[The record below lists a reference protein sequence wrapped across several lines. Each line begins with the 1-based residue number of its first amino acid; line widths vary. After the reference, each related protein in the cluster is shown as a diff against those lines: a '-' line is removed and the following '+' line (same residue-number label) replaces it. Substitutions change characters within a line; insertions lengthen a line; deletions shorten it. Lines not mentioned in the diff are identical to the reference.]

1 MSNARGVNARG
12 ALGRYGEE
20 LAARRLTEAGMTVLE
35 RNWRCGRTGEIDIVA
50 RDGDALVV
58 CEVKTR
64 RAGAFEHPMAA
75 VTPTKADRLRG
86 LARTLA
92 AGTRRGPTGRRPH
105 RRRGRRPPR
114 ARRTRRG
121 ARTGGGLMG
130 FARTCSVA
138 LVGVEGVI
146 VEVQADLEPG
156 VAAFTL
162 VGLPD
167 KSLTESKDRVRAAV
181 VNSGAEWPQKKL
193 TVGLSPASVPKA
205 GSGFDLAVACAVL
218 GASERIDPRMLSDIV
233 MIGELGLDGRVRPVR
248 GILPAV
254 LAAAEAGYEQVVV
267 PECAAAEA
275 SLVPGVSVLGVRTL
289 RQLIA
294 VLADEPVPDEEPDEG
309 RPDPLMAGLRLPGTG
324 AATGMHTVG
333 AAQQDQGHDLADVVG
348 QLAAR
353 TAVEVAAA
361 GGHHL
366 FLEGPPG
373 AGKTMLAERL
383 PAILPS
389 LAKEES
395 LEVTAVHSVAGLL
408 PAGKPL
414 VDVPP
419 YCAPHH
425 SATMQALVG
434 GGQGVA
440 RPGAVSLAHRGVL
453 FLDETPEFSSQA
465 LDALRQPLEA
475 GHVVIARSAGVVRFP
490 AKFLMVLAANPCPCG
505 RFSRTDDLCECPPAA
520 IRRYQARLSGPLLD
534 RVDLRVEVDRV
545 TRSEL
550 SQSAARGESTAVV
563 AERVRAARERAALR
577 LAGTLWRTNSEVP
590 GRELRSRW
598 HAAPGAMD
606 EAERSLERGLLTARG
621 LDRVL
626 RVAWTIADLVGHDRP
641 DAADVN
647 LALQLRTGVPRGMP
661 MAIGALT

>member
-1 MSNARGVNARG
+1 MKTSKARN
-12 ALGRYGEE
+12 ALGKYGED
-20 LAARRLTEAGMTVLE
+20 LAARRLTESGMTVLR
-35 RNWRCGRTGEIDIVA
+35 RNWRAGRAGEIDIVA

-64 RAGAFEHPMAA
+64 RKTRRTGTFEHPMAA
-75 VTPTKADRLRG
+75 VTPVKAQRLRG
-86 LARTLA
+86 LAERWLQEHGGA
-92 AGTRRGPTGRRPH
+92 
-105 RRRGRRPPR
+105 PPGGVR
-114 ARRTRRG
+114 IDVVGVLLPERG
-121 ARTGGGLMG
+121 APVVEHARGGLMG

-138 LVGVEGVI
+138 LVGVEGVV

-181 VNSGAEWPQKKL
+181 VNSGGEWPQKKL
-193 TVGLSPASVPKA
+193 TVGLSPASVPKS
-205 GSGFDLAVACAVL
+205 GSGFDLAIACAAL
-218 GASERIDPRMLSDIV
+218 GASERIDPRVLCDIV

-248 GILPAV
+248 GVLPAV
-254 LAAAEAGYEQVVV
+254 LAAADAGYEQVVV
-267 PECAAAEA
+267 PECAAAEV
-275 SLVPGVSVLGVRTL
+275 SLVPGVSVLGVRSL

-294 VLADEPVPDEEPDEG
+294 VLTDEQVPDEVPDEQG
-309 RPDPLMAGLRLPGTG
+309 RPDPLLAGLRMPGTG
-324 AATGMHTVG
+324 AATGMHSMG
-333 AAQQDQGHDLADVVG
+333 AMQHDHGHDLADVVG
-348 QLAAR
+348 QHSAR

-383 PAILPS
+383 PAILPRLS
-389 LAKEES
+389 RGES

-408 PAGKPL
+408 PPGKPL
-414 VDVPP
+414 VDVAP

-434 GGQGVA
+434 GGQGIA
-440 RPGAVSLAHRGVL
+440 RPGAVSLSHRGVL
-453 FLDETPEFSSQA
+453 FLDETPEFSSHA
-465 LDALRQPLEA
+465 LDALRQPLES

-490 AKFLMVLAANPCPCG
+490 ARFLMVLAANPCPCG
-505 RFSRTDDLCECPPAA
+505 RFSQRDSLCECPSSA

-550 SQSAARGESTAVV
+550 TERGARGESTETV
-563 AERVRAARERAALR
+563 ADRVREARERAAAR
-577 LAGTLWRTNSEVP
+577 LTEFPGGPTAKCRDGSCAAVGTPR
-590 GRELRSRW
+590 REPWTTPS
-598 HAAPGAMD
+598 AAW
-606 EAERSLERGLLTARG
+606 S
-621 LDRVL
+621 
-626 RVAWTIADLVGHDRP
+626 
-641 DAADVN
+641 AAC
-647 LALQLRTGVPRGMP
+647 
-661 MAIGALT
+661 

>member
-1 MSNARGVNARG
+1 
-12 ALGRYGEE
+12 
-20 LAARRLTEAGMTVLE
+20 
-35 RNWRCGRTGEIDIVA
+35 
-50 RDGDALVV
+50 
-58 CEVKTR
+58 
-64 RAGAFEHPMAA
+64 
-75 VTPTKADRLRG
+75 
-86 LARTLA
+86 
-92 AGTRRGPTGRRPH
+92 
-105 RRRGRRPPR
+105 
-114 ARRTRRG
+114 
-121 ARTGGGLMG
+121 MG
-130 FARTCSVA
+130 FARTCAVA
-138 LVGVEGVI
+138 LVGVEGVV

-167 KSLTESKDRVRAAV
+167 KSLTESRDRVRAAV
-181 VNSGAEWPQKKL
+181 VNSGGEWPQKKL

-218 GASERIDPRMLSDIV
+218 GAAERIDPRVLADIV

-254 LAAAEAGYEQVVV
+254 LAAADAGYEQVVV
-267 PECAAAEA
+267 PECAATEA
-275 SLVPGVSVLGVRTL
+275 ALVPGVSVLGVRSL

-294 VLADEPVPDEEPDEG
+294 VLADEPVPEEEPDETG
-309 RPDPLMAGLRLPGTG
+309 RPDPLLAGLRMPGTG
-324 AATGMHTVG
+324 AATGMNSMG
-333 AAQQDQGHDLADVVG
+333 AGQLDAGHDLADVVG
-348 QLAAR
+348 QMSAR

-366 FLEGPPG
+366 FLSGPPG

-383 PAILPS
+383 PAILPRLS
-389 LAKEES
+389 REES

-408 PAGKPL
+408 PPGKPL
-414 VDVPP
+414 VDVAP

-440 RPGAVSLAHRGVL
+440 RPGAVSLSHRGVL
-453 FLDETPEFSSQA
+453 FLDETPEFSSRA

-505 RFSRTDDLCECPPAA
+505 RFSQTDDMCECLPSA

-545 TRSEL
+545 TRAEL
-550 SQSAARGESTAVV
+550 TGRDARGESTAAV
-563 AERVRAARERAALR
+563 ADRVRDARARALAR
-577 LAGTLWRTNSEVP
+577 LAGTPWRTNSEVS
-590 GRELRSRW
+590 GRELRGRW
-598 HAAPGAMD
+598 YARAGAMD
-606 EAERSLERGLLTARG
+606 EAERNLERGVLTARG

-626 RVAWTIADLVGHDRP
+626 RVAWTVADLVGHDRP
-641 DAADVN
+641 DATDVA
-647 LALQLRTGVPRGMP
+647 LALQLRTGVPRGVP

>member
-1 MSNARGVNARG
+1 
-12 ALGRYGEE
+12 
-20 LAARRLTEAGMTVLE
+20 
-35 RNWRCGRTGEIDIVA
+35 
-50 RDGDALVV
+50 
-58 CEVKTR
+58 
-64 RAGAFEHPMAA
+64 
-75 VTPTKADRLRG
+75 
-86 LARTLA
+86 
-92 AGTRRGPTGRRPH
+92 
-105 RRRGRRPPR
+105 
-114 ARRTRRG
+114 
-121 ARTGGGLMG
+121 MG

-138 LVGVEGVI
+138 LVGVEGVV

-181 VNSGAEWPQKKL
+181 VNSGVGWPQKKL

-205 GSGFDLAVACAVL
+205 GSGFDLAIACAVL
-218 GASERIDPRMLSDIV
+218 GASERIDPRVLADIV

-254 LAAAEAGYEQVVV
+254 LAAADAGYEQVVV

-275 SLVPGVSVLGVRTL
+275 SLVPGVSVLGVRSL

-294 VLADEPVPDEEPDEG
+294 ILADEPVPDEEPDDPG
-309 RPDPLMAGLRLPGTG
+309 RPDPLMAGLRVPGTG
-324 AATGMHTVG
+324 AATGMHSLG
-333 AAQQDQGHDLADVVG
+333 AAQQDHGHDLADVVG
-348 QLAAR
+348 QLSAR
-353 TAVEVAAA
+353 TAVEVSAA

-383 PAILPS
+383 PAVLPR
-389 LAKEES
+389 LTRQES

-408 PAGKPL
+408 PPGKPMI
-414 VDVPP
+414 DVPP

-434 GGQGVA
+434 GGPSIA
-440 RPGAVSLAHRGVL
+440 RPGAVSLSHRGVL

-490 AKFLMVLAANPCPCG
+490 AKFQMVLAANPCPCG
-505 RFSRTDDLCECPPAA
+505 RFSQTDDFCECPPAA

-545 TRSEL
+545 TRAQLTERG
-550 SQSAARGESTAVV
+550 ARGESTAVV
-563 AERVRAARERAALR
+563 ADRVRAARERAAAR
-577 LAGTLWRTNSEVP
+577 LVGTPWRTNSEVP

-598 HAAPGAMD
+598 HAVPGAMD
-606 EAERSLERGLLTARG
+606 EAERNLERGVLTARG

-626 RVAWTIADLVGHDRP
+626 RVAWTVADLLGHDRP
-641 DAADVN
+641 DATDVA
-647 LALQLRTGVPRGMP
+647 LALQLRTGVPRGVP

>member
-1 MSNARGVNARG
+1 
-12 ALGRYGEE
+12 
-20 LAARRLTEAGMTVLE
+20 
-35 RNWRCGRTGEIDIVA
+35 
-50 RDGDALVV
+50 
-58 CEVKTR
+58 
-64 RAGAFEHPMAA
+64 
-75 VTPTKADRLRG
+75 
-86 LARTLA
+86 
-92 AGTRRGPTGRRPH
+92 
-105 RRRGRRPPR
+105 
-114 ARRTRRG
+114 
-121 ARTGGGLMG
+121 MG

-138 LVGVEGVI
+138 LVGVEGVV

-167 KSLTESKDRVRAAV
+167 KSLTESRDRVRAAV
-181 VNSGAEWPQKKL
+181 VNSGGEWPQKKL

-218 GASERIDPRMLSDIV
+218 GAAERIDPRVLADIV

-254 LAAAEAGYEQVVV
+254 LAAADAGYEQVVV

-275 SLVPGVSVLGVRTL
+275 SLVPGVSVLGVRSL

-294 VLADEPVPDEEPDEG
+294 VLTDEPVPEADPDEQG
-309 RPDPLMAGLRLPGTG
+309 RPDPLLAGLRLPGTG
-324 AATGMHTVG
+324 AAVGMHNVG
-333 AAQQDQGHDLADVVG
+333 AAQQDQEHDLADVVG
-348 QLAAR
+348 QVSAR

-361 GGHHL
+361 GAHHL

-383 PAILPS
+383 PALLPR
-389 LAKEES
+389 LAREES
-395 LEVTAVHSVAGLL
+395 LEVTAIHSVAGLL
-408 PAGKPL
+408 PPGRPL
-414 VDVPP
+414 IDLAP

-434 GGQGVA
+434 GGPGVA

-453 FLDETPEFSSQA
+453 FLDETPEFSSHA

-505 RFSRTDDLCECPPAA
+505 RFSLRDTLCECPPSAV
-520 IRRYQARLSGPLLD
+520 RRYQARLSGPLLD
-534 RVDLRVEVDRV
+534 RVDLRVEVDPV

-550 SQSAARGESTAVV
+550 TRRDARGEATAAV
-563 AERVRAARERAALR
+563 ADRVRAARERAAAR
-577 LAGTLWRTNSEVP
+577 LAGTPWRTNSEVP

-598 HAAPGAMD
+598 HVVAGAMD
-606 EAERSLERGLLTARG
+606 DAERGLERGVLTARG

-626 RVAWTIADLVGHDRP
+626 RVAWTVADLAGHDRP
-641 DAADVN
+641 DASDVA
-647 LALQLRTGVPRGMP
+647 LALQLRTGVPRGVP
-661 MAIGALT
+661 MTIGAPA

>member
-1 MSNARGVNARG
+1 
-12 ALGRYGEE
+12 
-20 LAARRLTEAGMTVLE
+20 
-35 RNWRCGRTGEIDIVA
+35 
-50 RDGDALVV
+50 
-58 CEVKTR
+58 
-64 RAGAFEHPMAA
+64 
-75 VTPTKADRLRG
+75 
-86 LARTLA
+86 
-92 AGTRRGPTGRRPH
+92 
-105 RRRGRRPPR
+105 
-114 ARRTRRG
+114 
-121 ARTGGGLMG
+121 MG

-138 LVGVEGVI
+138 LVGVDGVV

-181 VNSGAEWPQKKL
+181 VNSGGEWPQKKL
-193 TVGLSPASVPKA
+193 TVGLSPASVPKG
-205 GSGFDLAVACAVL
+205 GSGFDLAIACAAL
-218 GASERIDPRMLSDIV
+218 GASERIDPRVLADIV

-248 GILPAV
+248 GVLPAV

-267 PECAAAEA
+267 PESAAAEA
-275 SLVPGVSVLGVRTL
+275 SLVPGVSVLGVRSL

-294 VLADEPVPDEEPDEG
+294 VLTDEPVPDEDPDEQG
-309 RPDPLMAGLRLPGTG
+309 RTDPLAGLRMPGTG
-324 AATGMHTVG
+324 AATGMHSMD
-333 AAQQDQGHDLADVVG
+333 AAHHDHEHDLADVVG
-348 QLAAR
+348 QLSAR

-383 PAILPS
+383 PAVLPRLHRS
-389 LAKEES
+389 ES

-408 PAGKPL
+408 PPGKPL
-414 VDVPP
+414 VDVAP

-453 FLDETPEFSSQA
+453 FLDETPEFSSRA
-465 LDALRQPLEA
+465 LDALRQPLES

-490 AKFLMVLAANPCPCG
+490 ARFLMVLAANPCPCG
-505 RFSRTDDLCECPPAA
+505 RFSQRDTLCECSPSM

-545 TRSEL
+545 TRSQLTERG
-550 SQSAARGESTAVV
+550 ARGESTETV
-563 AERVRAARERAALR
+563 ADRVREARARAAARL
-577 LAGTLWRTNSEVP
+577 TDTPWRTNSEVP

-598 HAAPGAMD
+598 YASPGAMD
-606 EAERSLERGLLTARG
+606 DAERSLERGVLTARG

-626 RVAWTIADLVGHDRP
+626 RVAWTVADLAGRDRP
-641 DAADVN
+641 GVADVT
-647 LALQLRTGVPRGMP
+647 LALQLRTGVPRGVP
-661 MAIGALT
+661 MAIGASR

>member
-1 MSNARGVNARG
+1 
-12 ALGRYGEE
+12 
-20 LAARRLTEAGMTVLE
+20 
-35 RNWRCGRTGEIDIVA
+35 
-50 RDGDALVV
+50 
-58 CEVKTR
+58 
-64 RAGAFEHPMAA
+64 
-75 VTPTKADRLRG
+75 
-86 LARTLA
+86 
-92 AGTRRGPTGRRPH
+92 
-105 RRRGRRPPR
+105 
-114 ARRTRRG
+114 
-121 ARTGGGLMG
+121 MG

-138 LVGVEGVI
+138 LVGVEGVV

-167 KSLTESKDRVRAAV
+167 KSLTESRDRVRAAV
-181 VNSGAEWPQKKL
+181 VNSGGEWPQKKL

-218 GASERIDPRMLSDIV
+218 GAAERIDPRVLADIV

-254 LAAAEAGYEQVVV
+254 LAAADAGYEQVVV

-275 SLVPGVSVLGVRTL
+275 SLVPGVSILGVRSL

-294 VLADEPVPDEEPDEG
+294 VLADEPVPDEAPHEPG
-309 RPDPLMAGLRLPGTG
+309 RPDPLLAGLRVPGTG
-324 AATGMHTVG
+324 AATGMHSTG
-333 AAQQDQGHDLADVVG
+333 AAQQDHGHDLADVVG
-348 QLAAR
+348 QTSAR

-383 PAILPS
+383 PAVLPR
-389 LAKEES
+389 LAREES

-408 PAGKPL
+408 PPGKPL
-414 VDVPP
+414 IDVAP

-434 GGQGVA
+434 GGPGIA
-440 RPGAVSLAHRGVL
+440 RPGAVSLSHRGVL
-453 FLDETPEFSSQA
+453 FLDETPEFNTQA

-505 RFSRTDDLCECPPAA
+505 RFSQTDDFCECPPSAV
-520 IRRYQARLSGPLLD
+520 RRYQARLSGPLLD
-534 RVDLRVEVDRV
+534 RVDLRVQVDRI
-545 TRSEL
+545 TRDQL
-550 SQSAARGESTAVV
+550 AGRGARGETTAVV
-563 AERVRAARERAALR
+563 ADRVRAARERAATR
-577 LAGTLWRTNSEVP
+577 FAGTPWRTNSEVP

-598 HAAPGAMD
+598 HAVSGAMD
-606 EAERSLERGLLTARG
+606 EAERNLERGVLTARG

-626 RVAWTIADLVGHDRP
+626 RVAWTVADLVGHDRP
-641 DAADVN
+641 DATDVA
-647 LALQLRTGVPRGMP
+647 LALQLRTGVPRGVP
-661 MAIGALT
+661 MAIGAPA

>member
-1 MSNARGVNARG
+1 
-12 ALGRYGEE
+12 
-20 LAARRLTEAGMTVLE
+20 
-35 RNWRCGRTGEIDIVA
+35 
-50 RDGDALVV
+50 
-58 CEVKTR
+58 
-64 RAGAFEHPMAA
+64 
-75 VTPTKADRLRG
+75 
-86 LARTLA
+86 
-92 AGTRRGPTGRRPH
+92 
-105 RRRGRRPPR
+105 
-114 ARRTRRG
+114 
-121 ARTGGGLMG
+121 MG
-130 FARTCSVA
+130 FARTCSVT
-138 LVGVEGVI
+138 LVGVEGVV

-167 KSLTESKDRVRAAV
+167 KSLTESRDRVRAAV
-181 VNSGAEWPQKKL
+181 VNSGGEWPQKKL

-218 GASERIDPRMLSDIV
+218 GASERIDPHVLADIV

-254 LAAAEAGYEQVVV
+254 LAAADAGYEQVVV

-294 VLADEPVPDEEPDEG
+294 VLADEPVPDEDPDEPG
-309 RPDPLMAGLRLPGTG
+309 RPDPLLAGLRVPGTG
-324 AATGMHTVG
+324 AATGMHSSG
-333 AAQQDQGHDLADVVG
+333 AAQQDHGHDLADVVG
-348 QLAAR
+348 QMSAR

-383 PAILPS
+383 PAVLPR
-389 LAKEES
+389 LAREES

-408 PAGKPL
+408 PPGKPL
-414 VDVPP
+414 IDVAP

-434 GGQGVA
+434 GGPGVA
-440 RPGAVSLAHRGVL
+440 RPGAVSLSHRGIL
-453 FLDETPEFSSQA
+453 FLDETPEFSTRA

-490 AKFLMVLAANPCPCG
+490 ARFLMVLAANPCPCG
-505 RFSRTDDLCECPPAA
+505 RFSQTDDFCECPPSA

-534 RVDLRVEVDRV
+534 RVDLRVQVDRV
-545 TRSEL
+545 TRDQL
-550 SQSAARGESTAVV
+550 AGRGARGESTAVV
-563 AERVRAARERAALR
+563 ADRVRAARERAATR
-577 LAGTLWRTNSEVP
+577 FAGTPWRTNSDVP

-598 HAAPGAMD
+598 HAVSGAMD
-606 EAERSLERGLLTARG
+606 EAERNLERGVLTARG

-626 RVAWTIADLVGHDRP
+626 RVAWTIADLAGHDRP
-641 DAADVN
+641 DATDVA
-647 LALQLRTGVPRGMP
+647 LALQLRTGVPRGVP

>member
-1 MSNARGVNARG
+1 
-12 ALGRYGEE
+12 
-20 LAARRLTEAGMTVLE
+20 
-35 RNWRCGRTGEIDIVA
+35 
-50 RDGDALVV
+50 
-58 CEVKTR
+58 
-64 RAGAFEHPMAA
+64 
-75 VTPTKADRLRG
+75 
-86 LARTLA
+86 
-92 AGTRRGPTGRRPH
+92 
-105 RRRGRRPPR
+105 
-114 ARRTRRG
+114 
-121 ARTGGGLMG
+121 MG

-138 LVGVEGVI
+138 LVGVEGVV

-167 KSLTESKDRVRAAV
+167 KSLSESRDRVRAAV
-181 VNSGAEWPQKKL
+181 VNSGGEWPQKKL

-205 GSGFDLAVACAVL
+205 GSGFDLAVASAVL
-218 GASERIDPRMLSDIV
+218 GAAERIDPRVLADIV

-254 LAAAEAGYEQVVV
+254 LAAADAGYEQVVV

-275 SLVPGVSVLGVRTL
+275 SLVPGVSVLGVRSL

-294 VLADEPVPDEEPDEG
+294 VLADEPVPDEDPDDEG
-309 RPDPLMAGLRLPGTG
+309 RPDPLMAGLRMPGTA
-324 AATGMHTVG
+324 AATGMHSAG
-333 AAQQDQGHDLADVVG
+333 AAQQDHGHDLADVVG
-348 QLAAR
+348 QRSAR

-383 PAILPS
+383 PAVLPR
-389 LAKEES
+389 LGREES

-408 PAGKPL
+408 PPGKPL
-414 VDVPP
+414 IDLPP

-434 GGQGVA
+434 GGANIA
-440 RPGAVSLAHRGVL
+440 RPGAVSMAHRGVL
-453 FLDETPEFSSQA
+453 FLDETPEFSSRA

-490 AKFLMVLAANPCPCG
+490 ARFLMVLAANPCPCG
-505 RFSRTDDLCECPPAA
+505 RFSQRDTLCECPPSA

-534 RVDLRVEVDRV
+534 RVDLRVEVDPVSR
-545 TRSEL
+545 TEL
-550 SQSAARGESTAVV
+550 AHRGPGGESTAVV
-563 AERVRAARERAALR
+563 ADRVRAARERAAAR
-577 LAGTLWRTNSEVP
+577 LAGTPWRTNGEVP
-590 GRELRSRW
+590 GRELRNRW
-598 HAAPGAMD
+598 HPAIGAMD
-606 EAERSLERGLLTARG
+606 EAERNLERGVLTARG

-626 RVAWTIADLVGHDRP
+626 RVAWTVADLLGHDRP
-641 DAADVN
+641 DASDVA
-647 LALQLRTGVPRGMP
+647 LALQLRTGVPRGVP
-661 MAIGALT
+661 MALGALT

>member
-1 MSNARGVNARG
+1 
-12 ALGRYGEE
+12 
-20 LAARRLTEAGMTVLE
+20 
-35 RNWRCGRTGEIDIVA
+35 
-50 RDGDALVV
+50 
-58 CEVKTR
+58 
-64 RAGAFEHPMAA
+64 
-75 VTPTKADRLRG
+75 
-86 LARTLA
+86 
-92 AGTRRGPTGRRPH
+92 
-105 RRRGRRPPR
+105 
-114 ARRTRRG
+114 
-121 ARTGGGLMG
+121 MG

-138 LVGVEGVI
+138 LVGVEGVV

-167 KSLTESKDRVRAAV
+167 KSLTESRDRVRAAV
-181 VNSGAEWPQKKL
+181 VNSGGEWPQKKL

-218 GASERIDPRMLSDIV
+218 GAAERIDPRVLADIV

-254 LAAAEAGYEQVVV
+254 LAAADAGYEQVVV

-275 SLVPGVSVLGVRTL
+275 SLVPGVSVLGVRSL

-294 VLADEPVPDEEPDEG
+294 VLADEPVPQEEPDGLG
-309 RPDPLMAGLRLPGTG
+309 RPDPLLAGLRMPGTS
-324 AATGMHTVG
+324 AATGTHSLG
-333 AAQQDQGHDLADVVG
+333 AAHHDQGHDLADVVG
-348 QLAAR
+348 QRSAR

-383 PAILPS
+383 PAVLPRLS
-389 LAKEES
+389 REES

-408 PAGKPL
+408 PPGKPL
-414 VDVPP
+414 IDVPP

-425 SATMQALVG
+425 SATMQSLVG
-434 GGQGVA
+434 GGPGIA

-453 FLDETPEFSSQA
+453 FLDETPEFSSRT

-490 AKFLMVLAANPCPCG
+490 ARFLMVLAANPCPCG
-505 RFSRTDDLCECPPAA
+505 RFSQRDSLCDCPPSAV
-520 IRRYQARLSGPLLD
+520 RRYQVRLSGPLLD
-534 RVDLRVEVDRV
+534 RVDLRVEVDPVSRA
-545 TRSEL
+545 EL
-550 SQSAARGESTAVV
+550 AHRGPGGDSTATV
-563 AERVRAARERAALR
+563 ADRVRAARERAAAR
-577 LAGTLWRTNSEVP
+577 LAGTPWRTNGEVP

-598 HAAPGAMD
+598 HPAAGAMD
-606 EAERSLERGLLTARG
+606 EAERNLERGVLTARG

-626 RVAWTIADLVGHDRP
+626 RVAWTVADLVGHDRP
-641 DAADVN
+641 DATDVA
-647 LALQLRTGVPRGMP
+647 LALQLRTGVPRGVP
-661 MAIGALT
+661 MALGALT

>member
-1 MSNARGVNARG
+1 
-12 ALGRYGEE
+12 
-20 LAARRLTEAGMTVLE
+20 
-35 RNWRCGRTGEIDIVA
+35 
-50 RDGDALVV
+50 
-58 CEVKTR
+58 
-64 RAGAFEHPMAA
+64 
-75 VTPTKADRLRG
+75 
-86 LARTLA
+86 
-92 AGTRRGPTGRRPH
+92 
-105 RRRGRRPPR
+105 
-114 ARRTRRG
+114 
-121 ARTGGGLMG
+121 MG

-138 LVGVEGVI
+138 LVGVEGVV

-167 KSLTESKDRVRAAV
+167 KSLIESKDRVRAAV
-181 VNSGAEWPQKKL
+181 VNSGGEWPQKKL
-193 TVGLSPASVPKA
+193 TVGLSPASVPKG

-218 GASERIDPRMLSDIV
+218 GASERIDPRMLADIV

-248 GILPAV
+248 GVLPAV
-254 LAAAEAGYEQVVV
+254 LAAADAGYEQVVV

-275 SLVPGVSVLGVRTL
+275 SLVPGVSVLGVRSL

-294 VLADEPVPDEEPDEG
+294 VLTDEPVPDEDPDDQG
-309 RPDPLMAGLRLPGTG
+309 RPDPLLAGLRMPGTG
-324 AATGMHTVG
+324 AATGMRGMG
-333 AAQQDQGHDLADVVG
+333 AAQHDHGHDLADVVG
-348 QLAAR
+348 QLSAR

-383 PAILPS
+383 PAILPR
-389 LAKEES
+389 LVRQES

-408 PAGKPL
+408 PPGKPL
-414 VDVPP
+414 IDVPP

-425 SATMQALVG
+425 SATMQSLVG

-453 FLDETPEFSSQA
+453 FLDETPEFSGQA

-490 AKFLMVLAANPCPCG
+490 ARFLMVLAANPCPCG
-505 RFSRTDDLCECPPAA
+505 RFSLNGDSCECPPAMV
-520 IRRYQARLSGPLLD
+520 RRYQARLSGPLLD

-545 TRSEL
+545 TRVEL
-550 SQSAARGESTAVV
+550 TDRGVRGESTSTV
-563 AERVRAARERAALR
+563 ADRVRAARERAAAR
-577 LAGTLWRTNSEVP
+577 LTGTPWRTNGEVP

-598 HAAPGAMD
+598 YASLGAMD
-606 EAERSLERGLLTARG
+606 EAERGLERGLLTARG

-626 RVAWTIADLVGHDRP
+626 RVAWTVADLVGHDRP
-641 DAADVN
+641 DRTDVA
-647 LALQLRTGVPRGMP
+647 LALQLRTGVPRGVP
-661 MAIGALT
+661 MAIGASS

>member
-1 MSNARGVNARG
+1 
-12 ALGRYGEE
+12 
-20 LAARRLTEAGMTVLE
+20 
-35 RNWRCGRTGEIDIVA
+35 
-50 RDGDALVV
+50 
-58 CEVKTR
+58 
-64 RAGAFEHPMAA
+64 
-75 VTPTKADRLRG
+75 
-86 LARTLA
+86 
-92 AGTRRGPTGRRPH
+92 
-105 RRRGRRPPR
+105 
-114 ARRTRRG
+114 
-121 ARTGGGLMG
+121 MG

-138 LVGVEGVI
+138 LVGVEGVV

-167 KSLTESKDRVRAAV
+167 KSLTESRDRVRAAV
-181 VNSGAEWPQKKL
+181 VNSGGEWPQKKL
-193 TVGLSPASVPKA
+193 TVGLSPASVPKG

-218 GASERIDPRMLSDIV
+218 GASERIDPKVLADIV

-254 LAAAEAGYEQVVV
+254 LAAADAGYEQVVV

-275 SLVPGVSVLGVRTL
+275 SLVPGVSVLGVRSL

-294 VLADEPVPDEEPDEG
+294 VLADEPVPDEEPDDQG
-309 RPDPLMAGLRLPGTG
+309 RPDPLLAGLRMPGTG
-324 AATGMHTVG
+324 AATGIHSSG
-333 AAQQDQGHDLADVVG
+333 AAQPDHGHDLADVVG
-348 QLAAR
+348 QMSAR

-383 PAILPS
+383 PAILPR
-389 LAKEES
+389 LAREES

-408 PAGKPL
+408 PPGKPL
-414 VDVPP
+414 IDVAP

-440 RPGAVSLAHRGVL
+440 RPGAVSLSHRGVL
-453 FLDETPEFSSQA
+453 FLDETPEFSGQA
-465 LDALRQPLEA
+465 LDALRQPLEG

-505 RFSRTDDLCECPPAA
+505 RFSRTDETCECPPSA

-545 TRSEL
+545 TRAQLTERG
-550 SQSAARGESTAVV
+550 ARGEPTATV
-563 AERVRAARERAALR
+563 ADRVRAARERASAR
-577 LAGTLWRTNSEVP
+577 LAGTPWRTNSEVP
-590 GRELRSRW
+590 GRELRNRW
-598 HAAPGAMD
+598 YAAIGAMD
-606 EAERSLERGLLTARG
+606 EAERSLERGVLTARG

-626 RVAWTIADLVGHDRP
+626 RVAWTVADLVGHDRP
-641 DAADVN
+641 DATDVA
-647 LALQLRTGVPRGMP
+647 LALQLRTGVPRGVP

>member
-1 MSNARGVNARG
+1 
-12 ALGRYGEE
+12 
-20 LAARRLTEAGMTVLE
+20 
-35 RNWRCGRTGEIDIVA
+35 
-50 RDGDALVV
+50 
-58 CEVKTR
+58 
-64 RAGAFEHPMAA
+64 
-75 VTPTKADRLRG
+75 
-86 LARTLA
+86 
-92 AGTRRGPTGRRPH
+92 
-105 RRRGRRPPR
+105 
-114 ARRTRRG
+114 
-121 ARTGGGLMG
+121 MG

-138 LVGVEGVI
+138 LVGVEGVV

-167 KSLTESKDRVRAAV
+167 KSLTESRDRVRAAV

-193 TVGLSPASVPKA
+193 TVGLSPASVPKG

-218 GASERIDPRMLSDIV
+218 GAAERIDPRVLADIV

-254 LAAAEAGYEQVVV
+254 LAAADAGYEQVVV

-294 VLADEPVPDEEPDEG
+294 VLADEPVPDEEPDEAG
-309 RPDPLMAGLRLPGTG
+309 RPDPLLAGLRMPGTG
-324 AATGMHTVG
+324 AATGMHSMG
-333 AAQQDQGHDLADVVG
+333 AAQLDHGHDLADVVG
-348 QLAAR
+348 QVSAR
-353 TAVEVAAA
+353 TAVEVSAA

-383 PAILPS
+383 PAVLPRLS
-389 LAKEES
+389 RQES

-408 PAGKPL
+408 PAGRPL
-414 VDVPP
+414 VDVAP

-434 GGQGVA
+434 GGNGIA
-440 RPGAVSLAHRGVL
+440 RPGAVSLSHRGVL
-453 FLDETPEFSSQA
+453 FLDETPEFSSRA

-505 RFSRTDDLCECPPAA
+505 RFSQTGDLCECPPSA

-534 RVDLRVEVDRV
+534 RVDLRVEVDRI
-545 TRSEL
+545 TRSQL
-550 SQSAARGESTAVV
+550 TGSGTRGDSTATV
-563 AERVRAARERAALR
+563 ADRVREARARALAR
-577 LAGTLWRTNSEVP
+577 LTGTPWRTNSEVP

-598 HAAPGAMD
+598 YAVRGAMD
-606 EAERSLERGLLTARG
+606 EAERSLERGVLTARG

-626 RVAWTIADLVGHDRP
+626 RVAWTVADLVGHDRP
-641 DAADVN
+641 DATDVA
-647 LALQLRTGVPRGMP
+647 LALQLRTGVPRGVP
-661 MAIGALT
+661 MALGALT

>member
-1 MSNARGVNARG
+1 
-12 ALGRYGEE
+12 
-20 LAARRLTEAGMTVLE
+20 
-35 RNWRCGRTGEIDIVA
+35 
-50 RDGDALVV
+50 
-58 CEVKTR
+58 
-64 RAGAFEHPMAA
+64 
-75 VTPTKADRLRG
+75 
-86 LARTLA
+86 
-92 AGTRRGPTGRRPH
+92 
-105 RRRGRRPPR
+105 
-114 ARRTRRG
+114 
-121 ARTGGGLMG
+121 MG

-138 LVGVEGVI
+138 LVGVEGVV

-167 KSLTESKDRVRAAV
+167 KSLSESRDRVRAAV
-181 VNSGAEWPQKKL
+181 VNSGGEWPQKKL

-218 GASERIDPRMLSDIV
+218 GASERIDPRVLADIV

-254 LAAAEAGYEQVVV
+254 LAAADAGYEQVVV

-275 SLVPGVSVLGVRTL
+275 SLVPGVSVLGVRSL

-294 VLADEPVPDEEPDEG
+294 VLADEPVPDEEPDEPG
-309 RPDPLMAGLRLPGTG
+309 RPDPLLAGLRVPGTG
-324 AATGMHTVG
+324 AATGMHSMG
-333 AAQQDQGHDLADVVG
+333 AAQQDHGHDLADVVG
-348 QLAAR
+348 QISAR
-353 TAVEVAAA
+353 TAVEVSAA

-383 PAILPS
+383 PAVLPR
-389 LAKEES
+389 LTREES

-408 PAGKPL
+408 PPGKPL
-414 VDVPP
+414 VDAAP

-434 GGQGVA
+434 GGAGIA
-440 RPGAVSLAHRGVL
+440 RPGAVSLSHRGVL
-453 FLDETPEFSSQA
+453 FLDETPEFNSQA

-505 RFSRTDDLCECPPAA
+505 RFSQMDDFCECPPSA

-550 SQSAARGESTAVV
+550 ARRGAGGESTATV
-563 AERVRAARERAALR
+563 ADRVRAARERAAAR
-577 LAGTLWRTNSEVP
+577 FTGTPWRTNSEVP

-598 HAAPGAMD
+598 HAVSGAMD
-606 EAERSLERGLLTARG
+606 EAERNLERGVLTARG
-621 LDRVL
+621 IDRVL
-626 RVAWTIADLVGHDRP
+626 RVAWTVADLVGHDRP
-641 DAADVN
+641 DATDVA
-647 LALQLRTGVPRGMP
+647 LALQLRTGVPRGVP

>member
-1 MSNARGVNARG
+1 
-12 ALGRYGEE
+12 
-20 LAARRLTEAGMTVLE
+20 
-35 RNWRCGRTGEIDIVA
+35 
-50 RDGDALVV
+50 
-58 CEVKTR
+58 
-64 RAGAFEHPMAA
+64 
-75 VTPTKADRLRG
+75 
-86 LARTLA
+86 
-92 AGTRRGPTGRRPH
+92 
-105 RRRGRRPPR
+105 
-114 ARRTRRG
+114 
-121 ARTGGGLMG
+121 MG

-138 LVGVEGVI
+138 LVGVEGVV

-181 VNSGAEWPQKKL
+181 VNSGAAWPAKKL
-193 TVGLSPASVPKA
+193 TVGLSPASVPKS
-205 GSGFDLAVACAVL
+205 GSGFDLAVAAAVL
-218 GASERIDPRMLSDIV
+218 GAAERIDPRVLADIV

-254 LAAAEAGYEQVVV
+254 IAAADAGYEQVVV

-275 SLVPGVSVLGVRTL
+275 SLVPGISVLGIRNL

-294 VLADEPVPDEEPDEG
+294 VLADEPVPDEEPEEEG
-309 RPDPLMAGLRLPGTG
+309 RPDPLLAGLRVPGTG
-324 AATGMHTVG
+324 AATGMHSMG

-348 QLAAR
+348 QLSAR

-383 PAILPS
+383 PAVLPR
-389 LAKEES
+389 LTRQES

-408 PAGKPL
+408 PPGKPL
-414 VDVPP
+414 IDTAP

-434 GGQGVA
+434 GGPGIA
-440 RPGAVSLAHRGVL
+440 RPGAVSLSHRGVL
-453 FLDETPEFSSQA
+453 FLDETPEFNSQA

-490 AKFLMVLAANPCPCG
+490 AKFQMVLAANPCPCG
-505 RFSRTDDLCECPPAA
+505 RFSQTDDFCECPPSA

-545 TRSEL
+545 TRAQL
-550 SQSAARGESTAVV
+550 AQRGARGESTAVV
-563 AERVRAARERAALR
+563 ADRVRAARERAAAR
-577 LAGTLWRTNSEVP
+577 LVGTPWRTNSEVP

-598 HAAPGAMD
+598 HALPGAMD
-606 EAERSLERGLLTARG
+606 EAERSLERGVLTARG

-626 RVAWTIADLVGHDRP
+626 RVAWTVADLLGHQRP
-641 DAADVN
+641 DATDVA
-647 LALQLRTGVPRGMP
+647 LALQLRTGVPRGVP